1 MKKVKYIVLFVFL
14 VASSF
19 AQDEFT
25 TTEKDQTLYG
35 KKGQYLLPKAGD
47 ISVGANALPYFK
59 YLGNIFGKTS
69 TNTLGVGEHDIF
81 GRYFLTDN
89 TAVRVDIH
97 INQIANTN
105 NYYVTDDAKR
115 MADPASQAEL
125 IDKHINST
133 NSMAI
138 DLGYQMFRGYGRL
151 RGFYGGGVGFGL
163 AKRSEQYFYGNNIT
177 EVNQKPSIHD
187 NALWNGNDRLIEHA
201 AVSNKFFRLGAFAG
215 VEYYFAPKICIGA
228 EARLYYAFSWAAQS
242 NKTYETW
249 GGEGVKKINKT
260 EDAPS
265 HSSGFQTGGLG
276 NKTDLGGVFDLNSLG
291 SIYIMFTF

>member
-14 VASSF
+14 AASSF
-19 AQDEFT
+19 AQDEFA
-25 TTEKDQTLYG
+25 TTEKDQALYG

-47 ISVGANALPYFK
+47 ISIGANALPYFK
-59 YLGNIFGKTS
+59 YLGNIFGKT
-69 TNTLGVGEHDIF
+69 TPNTLGVGEHDIF

-97 INQIANTN
+97 INQRTITENH
-105 NYYVTDDAKR
+105 YVADDAKR

-125 IDKHINST
+125 IDKEISSGNE
-133 NSMAI
+133 MAI

-163 AKRSEQYFYGNNIT
+163 TKSSMQYFYGNNIT
-177 EVNQKPSIHD
+177 EVNQKPTIFNS
-187 NALWNGNDRLIEHA
+187 NLWSGINRPIEENGKSA
-201 AVSNKFFRLGAFAG
+201 KFLRLGAFAG

-228 EARLYYAFSWAAQS
+228 EARLYYAFSWSSQGS
-242 NKTYETW
+242 VTYETW
-249 GGEGVKKINKT
+249 GGEGVEKINKT
-260 EDAPS
+260 EAAPS

-276 NKTDLGGVFDLNSLG
+276 KSGNLGGTFDLNSLG